1 MHAHSMDT
9 STHALARV
17 RILMSTDAVTAVR
30 ECVLVH
36 VCACAQGARQGKR
49 APLLKQD
56 TVQTI
61 LEHLDETKEKWE
73 HQAASAP
80 SGKPPTLWKR
90 GSTNHWIVEPPPNRR
105 LSYTKPDRDSPS
117 TDLGHQHHHE
127 HHHRFHGADHVSTET
142 SPKDRAWQRER
153 DRNRERQREGEE
165 HGRVGRARSNE
176 RHQRRAHDHHD
187 HDDHDDHH
195 QWHRT
200 RSSH

>member
-80 SGKPPTLWKR
+80 SGVLCMYVCMYACMYVCMYVCMYACMHTCIHAYVCVCVCACVHACMYTHTYMRMRLQ
-90 GSTNHWIVEPPPNRR
+90 EP
-105 LSYTKPDRDSPS
+105 L
-117 TDLGHQHHHE
+117 
-127 HHHRFHGADHVSTET
+127 
-142 SPKDRAWQRER
+142 RAFP
-153 DRNRERQREGEE
+153 
-165 HGRVGRARSNE
+165 AS
-176 RHQRRAHDHHD
+176 
-187 HDDHDDHH
+187 
-195 QWHRT
+195 
-200 RSSH
+200 